1 MVQGEAGVAPAMES
15 LVLVAPVTALAF
27 VGDLLLAARA
37 PARCLWVRYGHQ
49 ARVWAV
55 QLLHDGLVSAGEDCA
70 CLLWSPGGDVIR
82 SFQGHRGRGVRAV
95 AVHEERGWLATG
107 GMDAGTRLWHLRGDG
122 LQQRDVV
129 MPPGSGA
136 PRAVQFVDPD
146 QLLVLADVG
155 TVHACDVASGR
166 CSVVLEDGR
175 FRSYGLLEVARPPGR
190 AVLVAMGS
198 LGGLVRVF
206 PLEQV
211 AGGVERQLFAGKVHS
226 LSWALRPGRDPGTCV
241 LFASGPEGALLWLE
255 ACCGPG
261 GQGLVLIP
269 RGRYLLPP
277 CKHRWHTSAAF
288 LPQGGFWVCG
298 DRRGS
303 LLLFP
308 CSPDPAGGEGE
319 SEEPPAC
326 RDAHER
332 AGEPPAQGPV
342 SLLFGL
348 HGKAGVTSVTCHEGL
363 VYSTGRDGC
372 FWQLRVRAGQLEE
385 LRRQRPGKGLE
396 WVEELRFTPDG
407 DLLVLGFHA
416 DSFVLWSTRA
426 GALLRCL
433 PCGGGHRS
441 WSYHRGM
448 ATDAFAWVQA
458 RAVHV
463 CCGQAGSSGLQV
475 LREALHGRQ
484 VTSVRHVGAVL
495 GPGHRPMHVLVTGS
509 EDTTAMVLALDTE
522 NGMATPL
529 TTLSN
534 HISSIRALAVAAGSL
549 SQPVPGELSALLV
562 SAGGRAQLEC
572 YRLLLSAAP
581 TAAAGINCQV
591 LHVAS
596 HRLDER
602 WDRMRNRHRVI
613 KMDPE
618 TRYMRI
624 AVVAGTELPPPC
636 LVLAAAC
643 SDGSVRLF
651 VLQEAARRL
660 QLVAESFHHQRCVLQ
675 VEAFVH
681 RPAGSARKH
690 FLCSAATDG
699 NIAFWDITATVAQ
712 ALAAPE
718 PTDEERQPWDLGAPV
733 LTVLAHSCG
742 VNSLHILE
750 TPSRCFLVASGS
762 DDGSIHVCVVAVG
775 AATTQL
781 LLQEQ
786 LQQPSAHAAPVTGLR
801 LLQPDLLASASVD
814 QRLVLWRLG
823 KAGLAF
829 LGARFC
835 PVADVADLDCWEAMG
850 PGEQP
855 GYCCTLAGQGLEVVW
870 CQV

>member
-1 MVQGEAGVAPAMES
+1 
-15 LVLVAPVTALAF
+15 
-27 VGDLLLAARA
+27 
-37 PARCLWVRYGHQ
+37 
-49 ARVWAV
+49 
-55 QLLHDGLVSAGEDCA
+55 
-70 CLLWSPGGDVIR
+70 
-82 SFQGHRGRGVRAV
+82 
-95 AVHEERGWLATG
+95 
-107 GMDAGTRLWHLRGDG
+107 MDAGTRLWHLRGDE
-122 LQQRDVV
+122 LQQRDLGA
-129 MPPGSGA
+129 PPGSGA
-136 PRAVQFVDPD
+136 PRAVRLVDPD
-146 QLLVLADVG
+146 QLLVLTDAG
-155 TVHACDVASGR
+155 AVHACDVGSGR
-166 CSVVLEDGR
+166 WSPVLEDGR
-175 FRSYGLLEVARPPGR
+175 FRSYGLLEVARLPGR
-190 AVLVAMGS
+190 AALVAMGS
-198 LGGLVRVF
+198 LGGYVRVF
-206 PLEQV
+206 PLEHV
-211 AGGVERQLFAGKVHS
+211 AGGAERQLFAGKVHS
-226 LSWALRPGRDPGTCV
+226 LSWASRPGSDPGTCA
-241 LFASGPEGALLWLE
+241 LFASGPEGALFWLE

-269 RGRYLLPP
+269 RGRYLLPL
-277 CKHRWHTSAAF
+277 CRHRWHTSAAF
-288 LPQGGFWVCG
+288 LPQDGLWVCG

-308 CSPDPAGGEGE
+308 CGPDPARGEGE

-326 RDAHER
+326 GNTPEPT
-332 AGEPPAQGPV
+332 GESPAQGPV

-348 HGKAGVTSVTCHEGL
+348 HGKMGVTSVTCHEGL

-372 FWQLRVRAGQLEE
+372 FRQLRVRAGQLEE

-416 DSFVLWSTRA
+416 DSFVLWSTCA
-426 GALLRCL
+426 GAPLRCL

-441 WSYHRGM
+441 WSYHRGT
-448 ATDAFAWVQA
+448 ATDAFSWVQA
-458 RAVHV
+458 GAVHV

-495 GPGHRPMHVLVTGS
+495 GPGRPPLHVLVTGS
-509 EDTTAMVLALDTE
+509 EDTTATVLALNTE
-522 NGMATPL
+522 DSTATPL
-529 TTLSN
+529 TTLSD
-534 HISSIRALAVAAGSL
+534 HISSIRALAIAAGSL
-549 SQPVPGELSALLV
+549 SPPVPGELSALLV

-581 TAAAGINCQV
+581 TAPAGIACLV

-602 WDRMRNRHRVI
+602 WDRMRNKHRMV

-624 AVVAGTELPPPC
+624 AVVVGADATELPPPC
-636 LVLAAAC
+636 VVLAAAC

-651 VLQEAARRL
+651 VLQEAARCL

-681 RPAGSARKH
+681 RPAGGARKH

-712 ALAAPE
+712 ATAAPE
-718 PTDEERQPWDLGAPV
+718 PTDEETQPWDLGAPV
-733 LTVLAHSCG
+733 LTVPAHSCG
-742 VNSLHILE
+742 VNSLHVLE
-750 TPSRCFLVASGS
+750 IPCGRFLVASGS

-775 AATTQL
+775 AATTPV

-786 LQQPSAHAAPVTGLR
+786 LQQPSAHAASVTGLR

-814 QRLVLWRLG
+814 QRLVLWHLG

-835 PVADVADLDCWEAMG
+835 PVADVAELDCWEATG

-855 GYCCTLAGQGLEVVW
+855 GYCCALAGQGLEVMW
-870 CQV
+870 CQA